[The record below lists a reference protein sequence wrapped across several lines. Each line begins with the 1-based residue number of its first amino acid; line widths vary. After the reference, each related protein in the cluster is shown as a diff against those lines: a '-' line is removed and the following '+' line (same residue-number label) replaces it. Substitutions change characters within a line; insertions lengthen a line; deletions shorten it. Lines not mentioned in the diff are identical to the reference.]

1 MSENVEIY
9 RAIGNLEGKLD
20 LIIANQVRHIA
31 ALDRHAEDDDTRHE
45 GIDKRMRSLEESRA
59 DAGGRNSIFGAIAGL
74 FGGAIAAY
82 VGKHFS

>member
-1 MSENVEIY
+1 MTENVEIY

-20 LIIANQVRHIA
+20 QIIANQVRHIA
-31 ALDRHAEDDDTRHE
+31 ALERHCDDDDTRHD
-45 GIDKRMRSLEESRA
+45 GLDNRMRSLEESRA

-82 VGKHFS
+82 LGRHFS

>member
-20 LIIANQVRHIA
+20 QIIANQER
-31 ALDRHAEDDDTRHE
+31 DDTRHDSLE
-45 GIDKRMRSLEESRA
+45 KRTRSLEESRA

-74 FGGAIAAY
+74 FSGAVAAY
-82 VGKHFS
+82 LGKHFS